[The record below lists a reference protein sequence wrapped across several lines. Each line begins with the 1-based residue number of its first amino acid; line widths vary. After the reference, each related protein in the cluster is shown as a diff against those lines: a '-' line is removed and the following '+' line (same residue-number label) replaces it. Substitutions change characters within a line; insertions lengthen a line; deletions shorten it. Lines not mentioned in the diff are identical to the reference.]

1 MRLDFISRIEDKLKI
16 HSQYR
21 IEADAIP
28 TCLIHYPSGRF
39 EEEFL
44 FTANDKFK
52 LRFVAIPLRID
63 LIRHPLYFQT
73 IQSIDKTASS
83 NHQQSKV

>member
-1 MRLDFISRIEDKLKI
+1 MELNDFYHWPRIENWSNMRKCLEIEFFSLLNLFFRIEDKLKI

-52 LRFVAIPLRID
+52 LRFVAI
-63 LIRHPLYFQT
+63 
-73 IQSIDKTASS
+73 S
-83 NHQQSKV
+83 